1 MKWFLPMWDDSKK
14 CFIIMARKT
23 LPDNSLITF
32 RASGDIANA
41 LGLSET
47 RYMLVNYTNPEVVYN
62 RYINYPYLD

>member
-1 MKWFLPMWDDSKK
+1 
-14 CFIIMARKT
+14 MARKT

-62 RYINYPYLD
+62 RYINYPYLDQSFKVDIVLYG

>member
-1 MKWFLPMWDDSKK
+1 
-14 CFIIMARKT
+14 MARKT

-47 RYMLVNYTNPEVVYN
+47 RYMLVNYTNPEVIYN